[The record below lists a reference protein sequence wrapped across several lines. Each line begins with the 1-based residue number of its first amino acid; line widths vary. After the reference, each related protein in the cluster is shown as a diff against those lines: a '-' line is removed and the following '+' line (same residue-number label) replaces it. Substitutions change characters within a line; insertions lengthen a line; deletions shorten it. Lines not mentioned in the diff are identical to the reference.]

1 MGKYKYLIKNIGLLT
16 ISNFATKLLSF
27 FLVPLYTSV
36 LTTEQYGTYD
46 LFNTTIQLLIPL
58 LTINIQEA
66 VLRFLM
72 DNNADT
78 NKIWSIGCRYSL
90 ISCGIVFVFDVAN
103 RYLGIFT
110 SLQQYWLEFFLLYS
124 ITTFSGLIVYYS
136 RGIGKIADLSVA
148 GVLSSAITIFC
159 NILFLLVFKMELHG
173 YFSAMILGQSVQ
185 CAFLVYKT
193 RVWKN
198 TKLFKNDF
206 QLRENMISYSK
217 PMVANS
223 ISWWVNN
230 ASDRYVVTWL
240 RGIGTNGIYSVSYKI
255 PSIMVVLQG
264 IFSQAWTLSATK
276 EFDKDDKD
284 SFFINI
290 YNTYNFILVFICSFL
305 IFMDKPLAKLL
316 FAKEFYS
323 AWKYAPFLM
332 ISTIFSGLA
341 AFLGGVLSA
350 LKKSSL
356 FAKSSVITAFV
367 NTILNIILVIFI
379 GPIGAAISTA
389 FAYLLMWIIRLQ
401 LVKQCINLKVN
412 LIRDSLAYLILN
424 IQAVLLLVTLKN
436 NVFCWYQIIFILVIL
451 LLYIREGKAI
461 VSRALKRFC
470 NR

>member
-1 MGKYKYLIKNIGLLT
+1 
-16 ISNFATKLLSF
+16 
-27 FLVPLYTSV
+27 
-36 LTTEQYGTYD
+36 
-46 LFNTTIQLLIPL
+46 
-58 LTINIQEA
+58 
-66 VLRFLM
+66 
-72 DNNADT
+72 
-78 NKIWSIGCRYSL
+78 
-90 ISCGIVFVFDVAN
+90 
-103 RYLGIFT
+103 
-110 SLQQYWLEFFLLYS
+110 
-124 ITTFSGLIVYYS
+124 
-136 RGIGKIADLSVA
+136 
-148 GVLSSAITIFC
+148 
-159 NILFLLVFKMELHG
+159 
-173 YFSAMILGQSVQ
+173 
-185 CAFLVYKT
+185 
-193 RVWKN
+193 
-198 TKLFKNDF
+198 
-206 QLRENMISYSK
+206 MISYSK